1 MERSDSV
8 IGAALRARMRD
19 RRRSEET
26 GEELC
31 TLDFDPGFPGFDG
44 HFPGNPIVPGVCL
57 IAAARVFAEEVLGL
71 PLEVAEIRQC
81 RFRRPVQAGER
92 AEVHLRIAEPEPG
105 VRQVQASITVDGSPA
120 AQLRLKAVAK

>member
-1 MERSDSV
+1 MDRSDSV
-8 IGAALRARMRD
+8 ISAALRARMRD

-31 TLDFDPGFPGFDG
+31 TLDLDPGFPGFDG

-71 PLEVAEIRQC
+71 PLEVKEIRQC
-81 RFRRPVQAGER
+81 RFRRPVQAGEC
-92 AEVHLRIAEPEPG
+92 AEVRLRIAEPEPG